1 MAEPVQPILK
11 TERKNEMLYTD
22 KMLYTERLANYEREK
37 MLLPRMAGDSKTYE
51 AALKALARKWRV

>member
-1 MAEPVQPILK
+1 MP
-11 TERKNEMLYTD
+11 
-22 KMLYTERLANYEREK
+22 YTERLANYEREK

>member
-11 TERKNEMLYTD
+11 TERKNEMP
-22 KMLYTERLANYEREK
+22 YTERLANYEREK